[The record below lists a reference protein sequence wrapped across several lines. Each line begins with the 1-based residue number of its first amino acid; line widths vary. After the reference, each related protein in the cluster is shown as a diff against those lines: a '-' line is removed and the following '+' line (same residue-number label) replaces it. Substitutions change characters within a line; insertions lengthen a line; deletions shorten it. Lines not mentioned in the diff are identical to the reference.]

1 MPFHTHRK
9 WMVPLVPKVVNWE
22 EKTFIYIHQQENN
35 SIYLSVRQS
44 KAIQPAKLQA
54 EAGLAS
60 TPKSSLVH
68 NSCRYFNTLQFA
80 VITNKRHIMLCTN
93 DLICMYYHLNNWSV
107 HDVCSNTSPTA
118 RCAQAL
124 FQLNWSKFLRQK
136 AKLYTWAWRMSE
148 VNARGLSTLQ
158 MRLTQGVG
166 ANSYILSK
174 CDSLTISLCLVLSR
188 IMPCHLQLL
197 NVFSYL
203 FLQLRGNSSQ
213 SQKQYLVT
221 QLSGIS
227 EAVFL
232 AFLQK
237 KAYM

>member
-1 MPFHTHRK
+1 
-9 WMVPLVPKVVNWE
+9 
-22 EKTFIYIHQQENN
+22 
-35 SIYLSVRQS
+35 
-44 KAIQPAKLQA
+44 
-54 EAGLAS
+54 
-60 TPKSSLVH
+60 
-68 NSCRYFNTLQFA
+68 
-80 VITNKRHIMLCTN
+80 
-93 DLICMYYHLNNWSV
+93 
-107 HDVCSNTSPTA
+107 
-118 RCAQAL
+118 
-124 FQLNWSKFLRQK
+124 
-136 AKLYTWAWRMSE
+136 MSE